1 MNRTRSRLSAV
12 LVAAV
17 VGGALL
23 VAGCGGS
30 DNDDYKKKVTAAAQ
44 TFQSDAQKAGQA
56 LSSSQSPA
64 QFKAAAGEFKAAV
77 TNFTNTLN
85 GLDAPSSVKD
95 EQDKLVTDLKSFQ
108 GTVDQISEKVAT
120 ARSGDPAQLQGLV
133 QLVPQLQ
140 SDTQKVQTDA
150 QNLQDAVNKS

>member
-1 MNRTRSRLSAV
+1 MTRIRSRLSVV

-44 TFQSDAQKAGQA
+44 TFQSDAQKAGTS

-64 QFKAAAGEFKAAV
+64 QFKAAAGEFKGAV
-77 TNFTNTLN
+77 TKFTDTLN
-85 GLDAPSSVKD
+85 GLDAPSDVKD

-108 GTVDQISEKVAT
+108 GTVDEISTKVAS

-133 QLVPQLQ
+133 SLVPKLQ
-140 SDTQKVQTDA
+140 SDTQKVQQDA
-150 QNLQDAVNKS
+150 QNLQNAVNKS

>member
-1 MNRTRSRLSAV
+1 MTRIRSRLSVV

-30 DNDDYKKKVTAAAQ
+30 DNDDYKKKVTSAAQ

-64 QFKAAAGEFKAAV
+64 QFKAAAGQFKTAV
-77 TNFTNTLN
+77 TTFTSTLKS
-85 GLDAPSSVKD
+85 LDPPDNVKNA
-95 EQDKLVTDLKSFQ
+95 QDKLVTDLKSFQ
-108 GTVDQISEKVAT
+108 GTVDQISQKVAS
-120 ARSGDPAQLQGLV
+120 ARSGDPSQLQGLV

-150 QNLQDAVNKS
+150 QNLQNEVNKS